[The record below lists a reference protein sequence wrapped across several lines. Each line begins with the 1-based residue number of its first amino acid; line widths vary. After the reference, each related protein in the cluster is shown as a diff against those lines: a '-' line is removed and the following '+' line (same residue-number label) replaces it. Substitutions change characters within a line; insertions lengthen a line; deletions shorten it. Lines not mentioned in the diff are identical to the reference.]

1 MEVTSGDTRNK
12 VYVGYGDE
20 TAKTYMA
27 SSAKVQVGYGILLV
41 EQTEIAQVENVL
53 AQYKKQFNFAD
64 KELHASKIF
73 HPKMRIK
80 TYGSKVT
87 EAGAILFANQIIDA
101 VKNISLMLF
110 CTGTAKKGQHKRTQ
124 SHMEHVS
131 RNIGKRIPIE
141 FPPFN
146 TKHYSR
152 FCLGGL
158 TDMIIRHIKCNV
170 KEVILDP
177 ETTRIEDIIVDGRG
191 KRHIP
196 SEVFLGKTFVD
207 DNGVVKEMNPTII
220 KKEDINLHPLLQL
233 ADLFS
238 YFCIQYHTVEST
250 ARRRM
255 FIPFYEKL
263 QPKIGFFDFDRMAY
277 KLIM

>member
-1 MEVTSGDTRNK
+1 MAGWQTKNK

-20 TAKTYMA
+20 TAKAYMA

-41 EQTEIAQVENVL
+41 EQVEIAQVENVL
-53 AQYKKQFNFAD
+53 AQLKRQFNFGD

-87 EAGAILFANQIIDA
+87 EAGAFSFTNQIIDA
-101 VKNISLMLF
+101 VKNVSLTLF
-110 CTGTAKKGQHKRTQ
+110 CTGTVKKGQHKRPQ
-124 SHMEHVS
+124 SYMEHVS
-131 RNIGKRIPIE
+131 RNIGKRIPIKL
-141 FPPFN
+141 PPFN

-152 FCLGGL
+152 FCLKGL
-158 TDMIIRHIKCNV
+158 SNILFKYNV

-177 ETTRIEDIIVDGRG
+177 ETTMVENIIVNGKG
-191 KRHIP
+191 KRHVP
-196 SEVFLGKTFVD
+196 SEAFLEKTFVD
-207 DNGVVKEMNPTII
+207 DGGVVKEINLTTI
-220 KKEDINLHPLLQL
+220 KREEINLHPLLQL

-238 YFCIQYHTVEST
+238 YLCIQFHTVEPT
-250 ARRRM
+250 ANRRM

-263 QPKIGFFDFDRMAY
+263 QPKICLFDFDKMAC
-277 KLIM
+277 KRIM